1 MALVLLS
8 SELNLYET
16 ASLSILSFSLKLN
29 FLLFLF
35 GTVDVIV
42 VYFLRYGA
50 LAKLLLIR
58 GILGLIL

>member
-42 VYFLRYGA
+42 VYFLRCGA